1 MVSRVSLIFVAAALL
16 AACAALR
23 QAQDDTQPAIGLPG
37 AATITAFATS
47 PPAGLFGPSPC
58 GWLSPEAKRER
69 NLIYVANGGEVLI
82 FPEHGHNRSR
92 IGCIGR
98 PFGSS
103 HGIYVDRRGELYVT
117 NGNSTVTAYPRGS
130 LTPSA
135 TYSTGSNGPMFPIVD
150 SKGDLFVSTCCSG
163 NVLEFLRGQSTPYR
177 TLRTP
182 GYEDD
187 GIALDRKGNL
197 YVAYRTSLYSGSIE
211 KFAPGSSQGISLRMP
226 IIQPQ
231 GLVIASDG
239 TILLVQTGPADGIYV
254 FHSGSR
260 APALKFSVGD
270 TPVQLAITEH
280 EHKLMVSAFG
290 RLGSGRI
297 YEAPYP
303 LSVSSHFHVKKA
315 FYFWKD
321 GHRRRHRFQ
330 IQGMAL
336 GNGQTF

>member
-1 MVSRVSLIFVAAALL
+1 MKMKASEFINRVLFFSAAASL
-16 AACAALR
+16 AACGESQMPIGAPSATIAAL
-23 QAQDDTQPAIGLPG
+23 
-37 AATITAFATS
+37 ATS
-47 PPAGLFGPSPC
+47 PPVGLLGPSPC

-69 NLIYVANGGEVLI
+69 RLIYVANGGEVLI
-82 FPEHGHNRSR
+82 FSERAHNPSR

-117 NGNSTVTAYPRGS
+117 NGNDTVTAYARGS

-150 SKGDLFVSTCCSG
+150 RKGDLFVSTCCSG
-163 NVLEFLRGQSTPYR
+163 KVLEFLSGHSTPYR

-187 GIALDRKGNL
+187 GIALDGKGNL
-197 YVAYRTSLYSGSIE
+197 YVAYRTSLYSGSIDQ
-211 KFAPGSSQGISLRMP
+211 FAPGSSQGKSLGML
-226 IIQPQ
+226 IVQPQ

-239 TILLVQTGPADGIYV
+239 TILLVQTGPADGVYV
-254 FHSGSR
+254 FRPGSTT
-260 APALKFSVGD
+260 AAFKFSVGD
-270 TPVQLAITEH
+270 TPVQLAITEQ
-280 EHKLMVSAFG
+280 EHDLMVSAFG
-290 RLGSGRI
+290 RVASGRI

-321 GHRRRHRFQ
+321 GHRRKPRFQ

-336 GNGQTF
+336 GNGQMF